1 MEAVARTVMDEVGVA
16 ASLDNAA
23 TSARRVNAAGTE
35 EAVNS
40 SLDCVG
46 KTNRGESVID
56 EDVCGGRGLRKC
68 PHPVNVTVSGCMD
81 DMSDDFDSADAVS
94 AEDSAD
100 LTDCRSMEINHLVD
114 GMEQSIKNSSDGSES
129 DGDST
134 NEGTCLEAMT
144 PDGQRHYLR
153 LGDTPRRRSALRLS
167 RIIARQ
173 QLLRRLAQEIEA
185 KEACDWLRAAGFP
198 QYAQLYEDSQFPIDI
213 PSVKRD
219 HDFLDR
225 DLVEPLCRRLNT
237 LNKCASLK
245 LDVSHPKKKG
255 EDSDE
260 DDPLAISKRWTFE
273 WSSRRWSRLQ
283 DFLLDSTNE
292 SSPTGPGEGLHSTV
306 SSESVLTDLSEQEI
320 TEISSLHSEDSTS
333 AMPDSIS
340 MASLSASYQP
350 PRELPHYNS
359 LPIKSSRHG
368 QGGRSKAK
376 EFLRRMEIMR
386 TWGPSTRRKSSN
398 RRPPLVISG
407 PVLQGEEPQA
417 LQMLHC
423 TPISQLELSPKHDHQ
438 TDGDASPASLSNGC
452 QDQPEVRVSPSSEKM
467 AEVVK
472 EPVCAKPRT
481 ASKRSSIYLED
492 MELPSQ
498 GKRTE
503 GQSQFGRNQFR
514 SYENLLVHIPKD
526 HKPGTFPKALSI
538 ESLVPSPDDRNN
550 TSQTKNTPN
559 NNGLREPWSSRPLSK
574 PCPGAPRGSR
584 VSVYDNVPGSHL
596 YASTGDLLDLEKED
610 NLFPHLDDIIQ
621 HVSGLQQI
629 VDHWSRSVLPEGE
642 TGEGEEDG
650 ECRTT
655 PSEGERDGVSLND
668 TDSTGTSRERRD
680 SGVGASLTRPRLR
693 WPSFRTSDHLNQP
706 ASSLHISSQ
715 SAGQLSLLQKF
726 SLLRLTAI
734 MEKYSMSNKHGWTW
748 SVPKFMKR
756 MKVPD
761 YKEKSVFGVPLIIH
775 VQRCGFPLPL
785 CLQQALSH
793 LRTHCLDQVGLF
805 RKSGVKSRI
814 QALRQQCEQSPD
826 SVSYEDQSA
835 YDVADMVKQFF
846 RDLPEPLLTSKL
858 GETFLH
864 IYQYVPKEQRLQAVR
879 AAILLMP
886 DENREVLQTL
896 LYFLRDVTSLVEENQ
911 MTPMNLAV
919 CLGPSLFHL
928 SILKNETLSPRS
940 IQRKYTTGRP
950 DQKDLNENLA
960 ATQGLAHMI
969 SECQRL
975 FQIPEEMVTQSRN
988 SYMEAE
994 LMVPPLDELCKSHEE
1009 EVDEGEDDEDEEG
1022 SYHAHVE
1029 RLIQNLQEEAKDK
1042 SKGWVSRSTADHTEL
1057 AFKKVGDGNPLRRWR
1072 VCVEVLATPSEVL
1085 QWLLRE
1091 RPVWQTELQ
1100 QEKVLETLDKQTD
1113 VYQYSC
1119 RNMAPQPICDYVVLR
1134 SWRTD
1139 LCKGSCALVCASVEH
1154 DDSPRMGAVRGVVLE
1169 SQYLLEPCG
1178 TGRTRLTHISR
1189 VDLRGR
1195 SPEWY
1200 NKAFGHLC
1208 VNEVQMICAS
1218 FHPLDQT
1225 NTEAKI

>member
-1 MEAVARTVMDEVGVA
+1 MSSQRKPAK
-16 ASLDNAA
+16 LQL
-23 TSARRVNAAGTE
+23 RRSISE
-35 EAVNS
+35 Q
-40 SLDCVG
+40 
-46 KTNRGESVID
+46 
-56 EDVCGGRGLRKC
+56 LR
-68 PHPVNVTVSGCMD
+68 
-81 DMSDDFDSADAVS
+81 
-94 AEDSAD
+94 
-100 LTDCRSMEINHLVD
+100 
-114 GMEQSIKNSSDGSES
+114 
-129 DGDST
+129 DST
-134 NEGTCLEAMT
+134 SKAW
-144 PDGQRHYLR
+144 D
-153 LGDTPRRRSALRLS
+153 
-167 RIIARQ
+167 
-173 QLLRRLAQEIEA
+173 LLWRNVRERRLAEIEA

-237 LNKCASLK
+237 LNKCASMK

-255 EDSDE
+255 DDSDE

-292 SSPTGPGEGLHSTV
+292 SSPTGQGEGLRSTV

-320 TEISSLHSEDSTS
+320 TEISSLHSEDSAS

-350 PRELPHYNS
+350 PRDLQHYNS

-376 EFLRRMEIMR
+376 EFLRRMEMMR

-417 LQMLHC
+417 LQMLQC
-423 TPISQLELSPKHDHQ
+423 TPICQLENSPKHNHQ
-438 TDGDASPASLSNGC
+438 TDGDTSAATLTDNC
-452 QDQPEVRVSPSSEKM
+452 KDQSSVSVSPSTETV
-467 AEVVK
+467 APNVK
-472 EPVCAKPRT
+472 EPVCTKPRT
-481 ASKRSSIYLED
+481 ANKRSSMYLED

-503 GQSQFGRNQFR
+503 GQGQFGRNQFH
-514 SYENLLVHIPKD
+514 SYENLLIHIPKD

-538 ESLVPSPDDRNN
+538 ESLAPSPGDKNN
-550 TSQTKNTPN
+550 NPQTKDPTSPPNTN
-559 NNGLREPWSSRPLSK
+559 RGELWCAKPLSK
-574 PCPGAPRGSR
+574 PPCPRAPRGSR

-642 TGEGEEDG
+642 TGEGEEEG
-650 ECRTT
+650 EGRTT

-668 TDSTGTSRERRD
+668 TDSTGTNRERRD

-706 ASSLHISSQ
+706 VSSLQISSQ

-756 MKVPD
+756 IKVPD
-761 YKEKSVFGVPLIIH
+761 YKEKSVFGVPLIVH

-814 QALRQQCEQSPD
+814 QALRQQCELSPD

-896 LYFLRDVTSLVEENQ
+896 LCFLRDVTSLVEENQ

-969 SECQRL
+969 TECQRL

-994 LMVPPLDELCKSHEE
+994 LMVPPLDELCK
-1009 EVDEGEDDEDEEG
+1009 DEEG
-1022 SYHAHVE
+1022 SYHAHLDSLV
-1029 RLIQNLQEEAKDK
+1029 QNLLKEARDK
-1042 SKGWVSRSTADHTEL
+1042 SKGWVSRSTTDHTEL

-1072 VCVEVLATPSEVL
+1072 VSVEVSAAPPEVL
-1085 QWLLRE
+1085 QRLLKE
-1091 RPVWQTELQ
+1091 RPLWQTELQ
-1100 QEKVLETLDKQTD
+1100 HEKVLETLDKQTD

-1119 RNMAPQPICDYVVLR
+1119 CNMAPQPSCDYVVLR

-1139 LCKGSCALVCASVEH
+1139 LCKGSSALVCVSVEH

-1178 TGRTRLTHISR
+1178 TARTRLTHISR

-1208 VNEVQMICAS
+1208 VNEAQRIRSS
-1218 FHPLDQT
+1218 FHHLDQMS
-1225 NTEAKI
+1225 TEAKS

>member
-1 MEAVARTVMDEVGVA
+1 MLRMLQEGCNCWIVVKGSFPLTVLISDGEDRLFIALLNSVPCVSAVPLPFTTNQKAYESGRAVAVGAIVINYIKVIYLITLLHF
-16 ASLDNAA
+16 S
-23 TSARRVNAAGTE
+23 VK
-35 EAVNS
+35 
-40 SLDCVG
+40 G
-46 KTNRGESVID
+46 KKYIFIFN
-56 EDVCGGRGLRKC
+56 
-68 PHPVNVTVSGCMD
+68 
-81 DMSDDFDSADAVS
+81 
-94 AEDSAD
+94 
-100 LTDCRSMEINHLVD
+100 
-114 GMEQSIKNSSDGSES
+114 
-129 DGDST
+129 
-134 NEGTCLEAMT
+134 
-144 PDGQRHYLR
+144 YL
-153 LGDTPRRRSALRLS
+153 PYFCFP
-167 RIIARQ
+167 
-173 QLLRRLAQEIEA
+173 EIEA

-213 PSVKRD
+213 SSVKRD

-237 LNKCASLK
+237 LNKCASMK

-292 SSPTGPGEGLHSTV
+292 SSPTGQGEGLHSTV

-320 TEISSLHSEDSTS
+320 TEISSLHSEDSAS

-368 QGGRSKAK
+368 HGGRSKAK

-386 TWGPSTRRKSSN
+386 SWGPSTKRKSSN

-417 LQMLHC
+417 LQILQC
-423 TPISQLELSPKHDHQ
+423 TPISQLENSPKHNYQ
-438 TDGDASPASLSNGC
+438 IDGDTSSASPGNNFK
-452 QDQPEVRVSPSSEKM
+452 DQSMVNVSPSSET
-467 AEVVK
+467 VVPNVN
-472 EPVCAKPRT
+472 EPVCTKSRT
-481 ASKRSSIYLED
+481 ANKRSSMYLED

-503 GQSQFGRNQFR
+503 GQSQFGRSQFH
-514 SYENLLVHIPKD
+514 SYENLLIHIPKD

-538 ESLVPSPDDRNN
+538 ESLAPSPSDGNN
-550 TSQTKNTPN
+550 DSQQTQAQTSPP
-559 NNGLREPWSSRPLSK
+559 NNGLGEPWSGKPLSK
-574 PCPGAPRGSR
+574 PPCPGAPRGSR

-596 YASTGDLLDLEKED
+596 YASTGDLLELEKGD

-642 TGEGEEDG
+642 TGEGEEEAEG
-650 ECRTT
+650 RTT

-706 ASSLHISSQ
+706 VSSLQISSQ

-726 SLLRLTAI
+726 SLLLHDATHPHSI
-734 MEKYSMSNKHGWTW
+734 SLLDY
-748 SVPKFMKR
+748 
-756 MKVPD
+756 
-761 YKEKSVFGVPLIIH
+761 YKEKSVFGVPLIVH

-814 QALRQQCEQSPD
+814 QALRQQCELSPD
-826 SVSYEDQSA
+826 AVNYEDQSA

-969 SECQRL
+969 TECQRL

-994 LMVPPLDELCKSHEE
+994 LMVPPLDELCKAHEE
-1009 EVDEGEDDEDEEG
+1009 EVDEDEEEEDEEG
-1022 SYHAHVE
+1022 SYHAHLESLV
-1029 RLIQNLQEEAKDK
+1029 QNLLKEAKDK
-1042 SKGWVSRSTADHTEL
+1042 SKVWVSRSTTDHTEL
-1057 AFKKVGDGNPLRRWR
+1057 AFKKVEDSNPLRRWR
-1072 VCVEVLATPSEVL
+1072 VCLEVSANPSEVL
-1085 QWLLRE
+1085 QRLLKE
-1091 RPVWQTELQ
+1091 RPLWQTELQ

-1119 RNMAPQPICDYVVLR
+1119 RNMAPQPNCDYVVLR

-1139 LCKGSCALVCASVEH
+1139 LYKGSCALVCVSIEH
-1154 DDSPRMGAVRGVVLE
+1154 DDSPCIGAVRGVVLE

-1178 TGRTRLTHISR
+1178 VGRTRITHISR
-1189 VDLRGR
+1189 VDLRGK

-1208 VNEVQMICAS
+1208 FNEAQRIRSS
-1218 FHPLDQT
+1218 FHPLEQT
-1225 NTEAKI
+1225 STEAKV

>member
-1 MEAVARTVMDEVGVA
+1 MTTERK
-16 ASLDNAA
+16 
-23 TSARRVNAAGTE
+23 SAKLQLRRSISE
-35 EAVNS
+35 Q
-40 SLDCVG
+40 
-46 KTNRGESVID
+46 
-56 EDVCGGRGLRKC
+56 LR
-68 PHPVNVTVSGCMD
+68 
-81 DMSDDFDSADAVS
+81 
-94 AEDSAD
+94 
-100 LTDCRSMEINHLVD
+100 
-114 GMEQSIKNSSDGSES
+114 
-129 DGDST
+129 DST
-134 NEGTCLEAMT
+134 SKAW
-144 PDGQRHYLR
+144 D
-153 LGDTPRRRSALRLS
+153 
-167 RIIARQ
+167 
-173 QLLRRLAQEIEA
+173 LLWRNVRERRLAEIEA

-213 PSVKRD
+213 SSVKRD

-237 LNKCASLK
+237 LNKCASMK

-292 SSPTGPGEGLHSTV
+292 SSPTGQGEGLHSTV

-320 TEISSLHSEDSTS
+320 TEISSLHSEDSAS

-368 QGGRSKAK
+368 HGGRSKAK

-386 TWGPSTRRKSSN
+386 SWGPSTKRKSSN

-417 LQMLHC
+417 LQILQC
-423 TPISQLELSPKHDHQ
+423 TPISQLENSPKHNYQ
-438 TDGDASPASLSNGC
+438 IDGDTSSASPGNNFK
-452 QDQPEVRVSPSSEKM
+452 DQSMVNVSPSSET
-467 AEVVK
+467 VVPNVN
-472 EPVCAKPRT
+472 EPVCTKSRT
-481 ASKRSSIYLED
+481 ANKRSSMYLED

-503 GQSQFGRNQFR
+503 GQSQFGRSQFH
-514 SYENLLVHIPKD
+514 SYENLLIHIPKD

-538 ESLVPSPDDRNN
+538 ESLAPSPSDGNN
-550 TSQTKNTPN
+550 DSQQTQAQTSPP
-559 NNGLREPWSSRPLSK
+559 NNGLGEPWSGKPLSK
-574 PCPGAPRGSR
+574 PPCPGAPRGSR

-596 YASTGDLLDLEKED
+596 YASTGDLLELEKGD

-642 TGEGEEDG
+642 TGEGEEEAEG
-650 ECRTT
+650 RTT

-706 ASSLHISSQ
+706 VSSLQISSQ

-726 SLLRLTAI
+726 SLLLHDATHPHSI
-734 MEKYSMSNKHGWTW
+734 SLLDY
-748 SVPKFMKR
+748 
-756 MKVPD
+756 
-761 YKEKSVFGVPLIIH
+761 YKEKSVFGVPLIVH

-814 QALRQQCEQSPD
+814 QALRQQCELSPD
-826 SVSYEDQSA
+826 AVNYEDQSA

-969 SECQRL
+969 TECQRL

-994 LMVPPLDELCKSHEE
+994 LMVPPLDELCK
-1009 EVDEGEDDEDEEG
+1009 DEEG
-1022 SYHAHVE
+1022 SYHAHLESLV
-1029 RLIQNLQEEAKDK
+1029 QNLLKEAKDK
-1042 SKGWVSRSTADHTEL
+1042 SKVWVSRSTTDHTEL
-1057 AFKKVGDGNPLRRWR
+1057 AFKKVEDSNPLRRWR
-1072 VCVEVLATPSEVL
+1072 VCLEVSANPSEVL
-1085 QWLLRE
+1085 QRLLKE
-1091 RPVWQTELQ
+1091 RPLWQTELQ

-1119 RNMAPQPICDYVVLR
+1119 RNMAPQPNCDYVVLR

-1139 LCKGSCALVCASVEH
+1139 LYKGSCALVCVSIEH
-1154 DDSPRMGAVRGVVLE
+1154 DDSPCIGAVRGVVLE

-1178 TGRTRLTHISR
+1178 VGRTRITHISR
-1189 VDLRGR
+1189 VDLRGK

-1208 VNEVQMICAS
+1208 FNEAQRIRSS
-1218 FHPLDQT
+1218 FHPLEQT
-1225 NTEAKI
+1225 STEAKV

>member
-1 MEAVARTVMDEVGVA
+1 ESSSHL
-16 ASLDNAA
+16 SL
-23 TSARRVNAAGTE
+23 
-35 EAVNS
+35 
-40 SLDCVG
+40 
-46 KTNRGESVID
+46 
-56 EDVCGGRGLRKC
+56 
-68 PHPVNVTVSGCMD
+68 
-81 DMSDDFDSADAVS
+81 
-94 AEDSAD
+94 
-100 LTDCRSMEINHLVD
+100 
-114 GMEQSIKNSSDGSES
+114 
-129 DGDST
+129 GDS
-134 NEGTCLEAMT
+134 ECVFVCAMT
-144 PDGQRHYLR
+144 PDGHDYYLR
-153 LGDTPRRRSALRLS
+153 LGDTPKRRSALRLS

-213 PSVKRD
+213 SSVKRD

-237 LNKCASLK
+237 LNKCASMK

-255 EDSDE
+255 DDSDE

-292 SSPTGPGEGLHSTV
+292 SSPTGQGEGLRSTV

-320 TEISSLHSEDSTS
+320 TEISSLHSEDSAS

-417 LQMLHC
+417 LQMLQC
-423 TPISQLELSPKHDHQ
+423 TPISQLGHSPKHNHE
-438 TDGDASPASLSNGC
+438 TDGDTPAVTHTNDC
-452 QDQPEVRVSPSSEKM
+452 EDQSMVSVSPSSETV
-467 AEVVK
+467 APNVK
-472 EPVCAKPRT
+472 EPVCPKPRT
-481 ASKRSSIYLED
+481 ASKRSSMYLED

-503 GQSQFGRNQFR
+503 GQSQFGRNQFH
-514 SYENLLVHIPKD
+514 SYENLLIHIPKD
-526 HKPGTFPKALSI
+526 HKPGTFPKALS
-538 ESLVPSPDDRNN
+538 
-550 TSQTKNTPN
+550 
-559 NNGLREPWSSRPLSK
+559 
-574 PCPGAPRGSR
+574 APRGSR

-596 YASTGDLLDLEKED
+596 YASTGDLLDIEKED

-642 TGEGEEDG
+642 GEEEGEG
-650 ECRTT
+650 RTT

-706 ASSLHISSQ
+706 ACSMHISSQ

-761 YKEKSVFGVPLIIH
+761 YKEKSVFGVPLIVH

-814 QALRQQCEQSPD
+814 QALRQQCELSPD

-886 DENREVLQTL
+886 DESREVLQTL

-969 SECQRL
+969 TECQHL

-994 LMVPPLDELCKSHEE
+994 LMVPPLDELCKAHEE
-1009 EVDEGEDDEDEEG
+1009 EVDEEEEEEDEDG
-1022 SYHAHVE
+1022 SYHVHLESLV
-1029 RLIQNLQEEAKDK
+1029 QNLLKEAKDK
-1042 SKGWVSRSTADHTEL
+1042 SKGWVSRSTTDHTEL

-1072 VCVEVLATPSEVL
+1072 VCVEVSASPDEVL
-1085 QWLLRE
+1085 QRLLKE
-1091 RPVWQTELQ
+1091 RPLWQTELQ

-1119 RNMAPQPICDYVVLR
+1119 RSMAPQPSCDYVVLR

-1139 LCKGSCALVCASVEH
+1139 LCKGSCALVCVSVEH

-1178 TGRTRLTHISR
+1178 MGRTRLTHISR

-1200 NKAFGHLC
+1200 NKAFGYLC
-1208 VNEVQMICAS
+1208 ANEAQRIRSS

-1225 NTEAKI
+1225 NSEAKI

>member
-1 MEAVARTVMDEVGVA
+1 MTTRRK
-16 ASLDNAA
+16 
-23 TSARRVNAAGTE
+23 SAKLQLRRSISE
-35 EAVNS
+35 Q
-40 SLDCVG
+40 
-46 KTNRGESVID
+46 
-56 EDVCGGRGLRKC
+56 LR
-68 PHPVNVTVSGCMD
+68 
-81 DMSDDFDSADAVS
+81 
-94 AEDSAD
+94 
-100 LTDCRSMEINHLVD
+100 
-114 GMEQSIKNSSDGSES
+114 
-129 DGDST
+129 DST
-134 NEGTCLEAMT
+134 SKAW
-144 PDGQRHYLR
+144 D
-153 LGDTPRRRSALRLS
+153 
-167 RIIARQ
+167 
-173 QLLRRLAQEIEA
+173 LLWRNVRERRLAEIEA

-213 PSVKRD
+213 PSVKKD

-237 LNKCASLK
+237 LNKCASMK
-245 LDVSHPKKKG
+245 LDVCHPKKKG
-255 EDSDE
+255 DDSDE

-283 DFLLDSTNE
+283 DFLLDGTND
-292 SSPTGPGEGLHSTV
+292 SSPTGQGGGLHSTV
-306 SSESVLTDLSEQEI
+306 SSESVLTELSEQEI
-320 TEISSLHSEDSTS
+320 AEISSLHSEDSAS

-350 PRELPHYNS
+350 PRDLPHYNS

-386 TWGPSTRRKSSN
+386 TWGPSTRRKSSS

-407 PVLQGEEPQA
+407 PVLQGEEPHA
-417 LQMLHC
+417 LQMLQC
-423 TPISQLELSPKHDHQ
+423 TPISQLEHNKHNHQ
-438 TDGDASPASLSNGC
+438 PDGDVSPPPLSKDC
-452 QDQPEVRVSPSSEKM
+452 EDPFMVSVSPSEETAVACEKE
-467 AEVVK
+467 AE
-472 EPVCAKPRT
+472 CSKPRT
-481 ASKRSSIYLED
+481 ASKRSSKYLED
-492 MELPSQ
+492 MELPSL

-503 GQSQFGRNQFR
+503 GQSQFGRNQFH
-514 SYENLLVHIPKD
+514 SYENLLIHIPKD

-538 ESLVPSPDDRNN
+538 ESLAPSPSDRN
-550 TSQTKNTPN
+550 SSSHKRGQIPSL
-559 NNGLREPWSSRPLSK
+559 NNGLGEPWSGKPLSK
-574 PCPGAPRGSR
+574 PTCPSAPRGSR

-629 VDHWSRSVLPEGE
+629 VDRWSRSVLPEGE
-642 TGEGEEDG
+642 TGEGEEEG
-650 ECRTT
+650 EGRTT

-680 SGVGASLTRPRLR
+680 SGVGASLTRPRVR
-693 WPSFRTSDHLNQP
+693 WPSFRTSDHLSQP
-706 ASSLHISSQ
+706 ASSLQTSSQ

-761 YKEKSVFGVPLIIH
+761 YKEKSVFGVPLIVH

-814 QALRQQCEQSPD
+814 QALRQQCEMSPD

-928 SILKNETLSPRS
+928 SILKNDTLSPRS

-969 SECQRL
+969 IECQRL

-988 SYMEAE
+988 SYMEAD
-994 LMVPPLDELCKSHEE
+994 LMVLPLEELYKAHEE
-1009 EVDEGEDDEDEEG
+1009 EVDVEVEEDDEEG
-1022 SYHAHVE
+1022 SYHAHSE
-1029 RLIQNLQEEAKDK
+1029 RLIQSLLKEAKDK
-1042 SKGWVSRSTADHTEL
+1042 SKGWVSRSTSDNTEL
-1057 AFKKVGDGNPLRRWR
+1057 SFKKVGDGNPLRRWR
-1072 VCVEVLATPSEVL
+1072 VSLEVSASPSEVL
-1085 QWLLRE
+1085 QRLLRE
-1091 RPVWQTELQ
+1091 RALWQAELQ

-1119 RNMAPQPICDYVVLR
+1119 CSMAPQPSCDYVVLR
-1134 SWRTD
+1134 SWRTE
-1139 LCKGSCALVCASVEH
+1139 LCKGSSALVCVSVEH
-1154 DDSPRMGAVRGVVLE
+1154 EDSSRLGGVRGVVLE

-1178 TGRTRLTHISR
+1178 SGRTRLTHISR

-1208 VNEVQMICAS
+1208 VNEAQRIRAS
-1218 FHPLDQT
+1218 FLPSDQT
-1225 NTEAKI
+1225 SPEAKN

>member
-1 MEAVARTVMDEVGVA
+1 MEAVDSSMDV
-16 ASLDNAA
+16 L
-23 TSARRVNAAGTE
+23 
-35 EAVNS
+35 AVNS
-40 SLDCVG
+40 VVDATGNEETANDTLDCADIENG
-46 KTNRGESVID
+46 IETAKD
-56 EDVCGGRGLRKC
+56 EDVRRNAESADSAE
-68 PHPVNVTVSGCMD
+68 H
-81 DMSDDFDSADAVS
+81 SADATDGINDII
-94 AEDSAD
+94 DSMD
-100 LTDCRSMEINHLVD
+100 QSVKGESTDC
-114 GMEQSIKNSSDGSES
+114 ES
-129 DGDST
+129 DADSS
-134 NEGTCLEAMT
+134 NEETYLEAMT
-144 PDGQRHYLR
+144 PDGHDYYLR
-153 LGDTPRRRSALRLS
+153 LGKTPRRRSALRLS
-167 RIIARQ
+167 RILARQ

-213 PSVKRD
+213 SSVKRD

-237 LNKCASLK
+237 LNKCASMK

-255 EDSDE
+255 DDSDE

-273 WSSRRWSRLQ
+273 WSSRRWSRLH
-283 DFLLDSTNE
+283 DFLLDSTDE
-292 SSPTGPGEGLHSTV
+292 SSPTGQGEGLLHSTV
-306 SSESVLTDLSEQEI
+306 SSESLLTDLSEQEI
-320 TEISSLHSEDSTS
+320 TEISSLHSEDSAS
-333 AMPDSIS
+333 ALPDSLS

-350 PRELPHYNS
+350 PRDLSHYNS
-359 LPIKSSRHG
+359 LPLKSSRHG

-376 EFLRRMEIMR
+376 EFLRRMELMR
-386 TWGPSTRRKSSN
+386 TWGPSTKRKSSH

-407 PVLQGEEPQA
+407 PVLHGEEPHA
-417 LQMLHC
+417 LHMLQC
-423 TPISQLELSPKHDHQ
+423 TPISQLEHSLQQ
-438 TDGDASPASLSNGC
+438 TDGETSPVSPTSDC
-452 QDQPEVRVSPSSEKM
+452 KDQSTVSVSPSTEAM
-467 AEVVK
+467 APVGK
-472 EPVCAKPRT
+472 ECRKHLT
-481 ASKRSSIYLED
+481 GSKRSSMYLED

-538 ESLVPSPDDRNN
+538 ESLVPSPDDG
-550 TSQTKNTPN
+550 K
-559 NNGLREPWSSRPLSK
+559 NGLQTHAQTSPSSNGLGGPWSGKPLSK
-574 PCPGAPRGSR
+574 PPCPGAPRGSR

-596 YASTGDLLDLEKED
+596 YASTGDLLDFEKED

-629 VDHWSRSVLPEGE
+629 VDHWSRSVLPEDE
-642 TGEGEEDG
+642 PGEGEEEG
-650 ECRTT
+650 EGRTT

-706 ASSLHISSQ
+706 ASSLQISSQ

-785 CLQQALSH
+785 CLQQALCH

-814 QALRQQCEQSPD
+814 QALRQQCELSPD

-886 DENREVLQTL
+886 DESREVLQTL
-896 LYFLRDVTSLVEENQ
+896 LYFLRDVISLVEENQ

-928 SILKNETLSPRS
+928 SILKNEMLSPRS

-960 ATQGLAHMI
+960 ATQGLSHMI
-969 SECQRL
+969 NECHRL

-994 LMVPPLDELCKSHEE
+994 LMVPPLEELCKAHME
-1009 EVDEGEDDEDEEG
+1009 EVDEDEEEEEEEG
-1022 SYHAHVE
+1022 SYHAHIEKLV
-1029 RLIQNLQEEAKDK
+1029 QNLLEEAKDK
-1042 SKGWVSRSTADHTEL
+1042 SKGWVSRSTSDNTEL
-1057 AFKKVGDGNPLRRWR
+1057 AVKKVGDGNPLRRWR
-1072 VCVEVLATPSEVL
+1072 VCVEVSAAPTEVL
-1085 QWLLRE
+1085 QRLLRE
-1091 RPVWQTELQ
+1091 RPLWQAELQ

-1119 RNMAPQPICDYVVLR
+1119 HNMAPVPSCDYVVLR

-1139 LCKGSCALVCASVEH
+1139 LCKGSCALVCVSVEH

-1200 NKAFGHLC
+1200 NKAFGDMC
-1208 VNEVQMICAS
+1208 VNEAQRIRSS
-1218 FHPLDQT
+1218 FHPPDPMSPELKT
-1225 NTEAKI
+1225 

>member
-1 MEAVARTVMDEVGVA
+1 MEAVDSSLAGMDDVA
-16 ASLDNAA
+16 ATTDGVVHRA
-23 TSARRVNAAGTE
+23 NAAGKGKT
-35 EAVNS
+35 ANN
-40 SLDCVG
+40 SLDPVDNG
-46 KTNRGESVID
+46 NSMKAAKD
-56 EDVCGGRGLRKC
+56 EDVRG
-68 PHPVNVTVSGCMD
+68 D
-81 DMSDDFDSADAVS
+81 AESADTVC

-100 LTDCRSMEINHLVD
+100 VTDSRGMEIDDMTDSMDQSAKDDSND
-114 GMEQSIKNSSDGSES
+114 GES
-129 DGDST
+129 DGDSS
-134 NEGTCLEAMT
+134 NEGQSCLGAMT
-144 PDGQRHYLR
+144 SDGQDYYLR

-198 QYAQLYEDSQFPIDI
+198 QYAQLYEDSQFPVDI
-213 PSVKRD
+213 SSVKRD
-219 HDFLDR
+219 HDFLER

-237 LNKCASLK
+237 LNKCASMK

-255 EDSDE
+255 DDSDE

-283 DFLLDSTNE
+283 DFLLDSTAE
-292 SSPTGPGEGLHSTV
+292 SPLDGLLRSTL
-306 SSESVLTDLSEQEI
+306 SIESVLTDLSEQEMA
-320 TEISSLHSEDSTS
+320 EISSLHSEDSAS

-340 MASLSASYQP
+340 MASLSASYHAS
-350 PRELPHYNS
+350 RDLPHYNS

-376 EFLRRMEIMR
+376 EFLRRMELMR
-386 TWGPSTRRKSSN
+386 TWGPSTKRKSSN
-398 RRPPLVISG
+398 RRAPMVISG
-407 PVLQGEEPQA
+407 PVLQGEEPHA
-417 LQMLHC
+417 LQMLQC
-423 TPISQLELSPKHDHQ
+423 TPISQLEHNDQ
-438 TDGDASPASLSNGC
+438 TDGDTASLTNDC
-452 QDQPEVRVSPSSEKM
+452 KDQSTVSVSPSGETAASN
-467 AEVVK
+467 VK
-472 EPVCAKPRT
+472 EPVCAKHRT
-481 ASKRSSIYLED
+481 ASKRSSMYLED
-492 MELPSQ
+492 IELLSQ
-498 GKRTE
+498 SKRTE
-503 GQSQFGRNQFR
+503 GQSQFGRNQFH

-538 ESLVPSPDDRNN
+538 ESLAPSPGDG
-550 TSQTKNTPN
+550 
-559 NNGLREPWSSRPLSK
+559 NNGPQTRAQIYLLNNDPGEPWSGKPLSK
-574 PCPGAPRGSR
+574 PPCPGAPRGSR

-596 YASTGDLLDLEKED
+596 YASTGDLLDFEKED

-629 VDHWSRSVLPEGE
+629 VDHWSRGVLPEDE
-642 TGEGEEDG
+642 TGEGEEEG
-650 ECRTT
+650 EGRTT
-655 PSEGERDGVSLND
+655 PSEGERDGVSLID
-668 TDSTGTSRERRD
+668 TDSTGTSHERRD

-693 WPSFRTSDHLNQP
+693 WPSFRTSDHLKQP
-706 ASSLHISSQ
+706 ASSLQITSQ

-814 QALRQQCEQSPD
+814 LALRQQCELSPD

-886 DENREVLQTL
+886 DENREVLQAL

-950 DQKDLNENLA
+950 DQKDLSENLA
-960 ATQGLAHMI
+960 ATQGLCHMI
-969 SECQRL
+969 TECQCL

-994 LMVPPLDELCKSHEE
+994 LIVLPLDELCKAHEE
-1009 EVDEGEDDEDEEG
+1009 EVDEDEDEEDEEG
-1022 SYHAHVE
+1022 SYHAYLEGLV
-1029 RLIQNLQEEAKDK
+1029 QNLLEEAKDK
-1042 SKGWVSRSTADHTEL
+1042 SKGWVSRSTTDHTEL

-1072 VCVEVLATPSEVL
+1072 VCVEVSAAPDEVL
-1085 QWLLRE
+1085 QRLLRE
-1091 RPVWQTELQ
+1091 RPLWQSDLQ

-1113 VYQYSC
+1113 VYQYAHHS
-1119 RNMAPQPICDYVVLR
+1119 MAPQPSCDYVVLR

-1139 LCKGSCALVCASVEH
+1139 LCKGSCALVCVSVEH

-1178 TGRTRLTHISR
+1178 TGRTRLIHISR

-1200 NKAFGHLC
+1200 NKVFGHLC
-1208 VNEVQMICAS
+1208 VNEAQRIRSS
-1218 FHPLDQT
+1218 FHPPEQT
-1225 NTEAKI
+1225 STEAKI

>member
-1 MEAVARTVMDEVGVA
+1 MPSVGIY
-16 ASLDNAA
+16 N
-23 TSARRVNAAGTE
+23 
-35 EAVNS
+35 VNS
-40 SLDCVG
+40 FEIKE
-46 KTNRGESVID
+46 KTSISKLLTGTVLKNK
-56 EDVCGGRGLRKC
+56 RKK
-68 PHPVNVTVSGCMD
+68 T
-81 DMSDDFDSADAVS
+81 F
-94 AEDSAD
+94 
-100 LTDCRSMEINHLVD
+100 T
-114 GMEQSIKNSSDGSES
+114 
-129 DGDST
+129 
-134 NEGTCLEAMT
+134 
-144 PDGQRHYLR
+144 
-153 LGDTPRRRSALRLS
+153 
-167 RIIARQ
+167 
-173 QLLRRLAQEIEA
+173 IEA

-198 QYAQLYEDSQFPIDI
+198 QYAQLYEDAQFPIDI
-213 PSVKRD
+213 SSVKKD

-225 DLVEPLCRRLNT
+225 DLVEPLCRAPSGCHSSSFLTFIN
-237 LNKCASLK
+237 LYLQ
-245 LDVSHPKKKG
+245 G
-255 EDSDE
+255 EDSDD

-283 DFLLDSTNE
+283 DFLLDSANE
-292 SSPTGPGEGLHSTV
+292 GSPTGQGAGLHSTV

-320 TEISSLHSEDSTS
+320 AEISSIHSEDSTL

-350 PRELPHYNS
+350 PRELHHYNS
-359 LPIKSSRHG
+359 LPIKRHG

-376 EFLRRMEIMR
+376 EFLRKMEVVR
-386 TWGPSTRRKSSN
+386 TWGPSTRRKSAN
-398 RRPPLVISG
+398 RRPPLVISE
-407 PVLQGEEPQA
+407 PVLHGEEPRA
-417 LQMLHC
+417 LQVLQC
-423 TPISQLELSPKHDHQ
+423 TPISQLENGSKLSHQ
-438 TDGDASPASLSNGC
+438 NIDNSGS
-452 QDQPEVRVSPSSEKM
+452 VSPDSNHEDMTTVDSPNVET
-467 AEVVK
+467 VT
-472 EPVCAKPRT
+472 PVLKGTACSKPRT
-481 ASKRSSIYLED
+481 ANKRSSKYLED
-492 MELPSQ
+492 MEMPSQ

-503 GQSQFGRNQFR
+503 GQAHFGKNQFH
-514 SYENLLVHIPKD
+514 SYENLLIHIPKD

-538 ESLVPSPDDRNN
+538 ESLAPASGDNSP
-550 TSQTKNTPN
+550 QTESPK
-559 NNGLREPWSSRPLSK
+559 NGLTQHWLGKPLSK

-629 VDHWSRSVLPEGE
+629 VDHWSRSVLPEGDMGE
-642 TGEGEEDG
+642 EEGED
-650 ECRTT
+650 RTT
-655 PSEGERDGVSLND
+655 PSEGDRDGVSLND

-693 WPSFRTSDHLNQP
+693 WPSFRTSDDLNQP
-706 ASSLHISSQ
+706 SSSLHISSQ

-761 YKEKSVFGVPLIIH
+761 YKEKCVFGVPLIVH

-785 CLQQALSH
+785 CLQQALCH
-793 LRTHCLDQVGLF
+793 LKSYCLDQVGLF

-814 QALRQQCEQSPD
+814 HALRQQCEVSPD

-835 YDVADMVKQFF
+835 YDVADMIKQFF

-896 LYFLRDVTSLVEENQ
+896 LYFLRDVTSMVEENQ

-928 SILKNETLSPRS
+928 SLLKNDTLSPRS

-969 SECQRL
+969 AECHRL
-975 FQIPEEMVTQSRN
+975 FQVPEEMVTQSRN

-994 LMVPPLDELCKSHEE
+994 LLAPPLDELGKTHEE
-1009 EVDEGEDDEDEEG
+1009 DVDVDVEEEDEEA
-1022 SYHAHVE
+1022 SYHTHVE
-1029 RLIQNLQEEAKDK
+1029 NLIQNLLKEAKDK
-1042 SKGWVSRSTADHTEL
+1042 SKGWVSRPTTDHTEL
-1057 AFKKVGDGNPLRRWR
+1057 SFKKVGDGNPLRRWR
-1072 VCVEVLATPSEVL
+1072 ISVEVSASPGEVL
-1085 QWLLRE
+1085 DRLLKE
-1091 RPVWQTELQ
+1091 RPLWQSDLL

-1113 VYQYSC
+1113 VFQYSC
-1119 RNMAPQPICDYVVLR
+1119 RNMPPQSSSDYVVLR
-1134 SWRTD
+1134 SWRTE
-1139 LCKGSCALVCASVEH
+1139 LCRGSCALVCASVDHE
-1154 DDSPRMGAVRGVVLE
+1154 DSPRTGTVRGVVLE
-1169 SQYLLEPCG
+1169 SQYLLEPSG
-1178 TGRTRLTHISR
+1178 SGRTRLTHICR

-1200 NKAFGHLC
+1200 NKAFGHLLI
-1208 VNEVQMICAS
+1208 NEAQRVRSS
-1218 FHPLDQT
+1218 FQT
-1225 NTEAKI
+1225 NDPAQSPEAKL

>member
-1 MEAVARTVMDEVGVA
+1 MSTGSA
-16 ASLDNAA
+16 A
-23 TSARRVNAAGTE
+23 
-35 EAVNS
+35 
-40 SLDCVG
+40 
-46 KTNRGESVID
+46 
-56 EDVCGGRGLRKC
+56 
-68 PHPVNVTVSGCMD
+68 
-81 DMSDDFDSADAVS
+81 
-94 AEDSAD
+94 
-100 LTDCRSMEINHLVD
+100 
-114 GMEQSIKNSSDGSES
+114 
-129 DGDST
+129 
-134 NEGTCLEAMT
+134 
-144 PDGQRHYLR
+144 
-153 LGDTPRRRSALRLS
+153 
-167 RIIARQ
+167 
-173 QLLRRLAQEIEA
+173 EIEA

-198 QYAQLYEDSQFPIDI
+198 QYAQLYEDAQFPIDI
-213 PSVKRD
+213 SSVKKD

-237 LNKCASLK
+237 LNKCASMK
-245 LDVSHPKKKG
+245 LDVSHQRKKG
-255 EDSDE
+255 EDSDD

-283 DFLLDSTNE
+283 DFLLDSANE
-292 SSPTGPGEGLHSTV
+292 GSPTGQGAGLHSTV

-320 TEISSLHSEDSTS
+320 AEISSIHSEDSTL

-350 PRELPHYNS
+350 PRELHHYNS
-359 LPIKSSRHG
+359 LPIKRHG

-376 EFLRRMEIMR
+376 EFLRKMEVVR
-386 TWGPSTRRKSSN
+386 TWGPSTRRKSAN
-398 RRPPLVISG
+398 RRPPLVISE
-407 PVLQGEEPQA
+407 PVLHGEEPRA
-417 LQMLHC
+417 LQVLQC
-423 TPISQLELSPKHDHQ
+423 TPISHGS
-438 TDGDASPASLSNGC
+438 
-452 QDQPEVRVSPSSEKM
+452 VSPD
-467 AEVVK
+467 
-472 EPVCAKPRT
+472 T
-481 ASKRSSIYLED
+481 NKRSSKYLED
-492 MELPSQ
+492 MEMPSQ

-503 GQSQFGRNQFR
+503 GQAHFGKNQFH
-514 SYENLLVHIPKD
+514 SYENLLIHIPKD

-538 ESLVPSPDDRNN
+538 ESLAPASGDNSP
-550 TSQTKNTPN
+550 QTESPK
-559 NNGLREPWSSRPLSK
+559 NGLTQHWLGKPLSK

-629 VDHWSRSVLPEGE
+629 VDHWSRSVLPEGDMGE
-642 TGEGEEDG
+642 EEGED
-650 ECRTT
+650 RTT
-655 PSEGERDGVSLND
+655 PSEGDRDGVSLND

-693 WPSFRTSDHLNQP
+693 WPSFRTSDDLNQP
-706 ASSLHISSQ
+706 SSSLHISSQ

-734 MEKYSMSNKHGWTW
+734 MEKYSMSNKHG

-761 YKEKSVFGVPLIIH
+761 YKEKCVFGVPLIVH

-785 CLQQALSH
+785 CLQQALCH
-793 LRTHCLDQVGLF
+793 LKSYCLDQVGLF

-814 QALRQQCEQSPD
+814 HALRQQCEVSPD

-835 YDVADMVKQFF
+835 YDVADMIKQFF

-896 LYFLRDVTSLVEENQ
+896 LYFLRDVTSMVEENQ

-928 SILKNETLSPRS
+928 SLLKNDTLSPRS

-969 SECQRL
+969 AECHRL
-975 FQIPEEMVTQSRN
+975 FQVPEEMVTQSRN

-994 LMVPPLDELCKSHEE
+994 LLAPPLDELGKTHEE
-1009 EVDEGEDDEDEEG
+1009 DVDVDVEEEDEEA
-1022 SYHAHVE
+1022 SYHTHVE
-1029 RLIQNLQEEAKDK
+1029 NLIQNLLKEAKDK
-1042 SKGWVSRSTADHTEL
+1042 SKGWVSRPTTDHTEL
-1057 AFKKVGDGNPLRRWR
+1057 SFKKVGDGNPLRRWR
-1072 VCVEVLATPSEVL
+1072 ISVEVSASPGEVL
-1085 QWLLRE
+1085 DRLLKE
-1091 RPVWQTELQ
+1091 RPLWQSDLL

-1113 VYQYSC
+1113 VFQYSC
-1119 RNMAPQPICDYVVLR
+1119 RNMPPQSSSDYVVLR
-1134 SWRTD
+1134 SWRTE
-1139 LCKGSCALVCASVEH
+1139 LCRGSCALVCASVDHE
-1154 DDSPRMGAVRGVVLE
+1154 DSPRTGTVRGVVLE
-1169 SQYLLEPCG
+1169 SQYLLEPSG
-1178 TGRTRLTHISR
+1178 SGRTRLTHICR

-1200 NKAFGHLC
+1200 NKAFGHLLI
-1208 VNEVQMICAS
+1208 NEAQRVRSS
-1218 FHPLDQT
+1218 FQT
-1225 NTEAKI
+1225 NDPAQSPEAKL

>member
-1 MEAVARTVMDEVGVA
+1 M
-16 ASLDNAA
+16 
-23 TSARRVNAAGTE
+23 
-35 EAVNS
+35 
-40 SLDCVG
+40 
-46 KTNRGESVID
+46 
-56 EDVCGGRGLRKC
+56 
-68 PHPVNVTVSGCMD
+68 
-81 DMSDDFDSADAVS
+81 
-94 AEDSAD
+94 
-100 LTDCRSMEINHLVD
+100 
-114 GMEQSIKNSSDGSES
+114 
-129 DGDST
+129 
-134 NEGTCLEAMT
+134 
-144 PDGQRHYLR
+144 
-153 LGDTPRRRSALRLS
+153 
-167 RIIARQ
+167 
-173 QLLRRLAQEIEA
+173 
-185 KEACDWLRAAGFP
+185 
-198 QYAQLYEDSQFPIDI
+198 
-213 PSVKRD
+213 
-219 HDFLDR
+219 
-225 DLVEPLCRRLNT
+225 
-237 LNKCASLK
+237 K

-255 EDSDE
+255 DDSDE

-273 WSSRRWSRLQ
+273 WTSRRWSRLQ

-292 SSPTGPGEGLHSTV
+292 SSPTGQGEGLHSTV

-320 TEISSLHSEDSTS
+320 TEISSLHSEDSAST
-333 AMPDSIS
+333 MPDSIS

-359 LPIKSSRHG
+359 LPIKSGRHG

-376 EFLRRMEIMR
+376 EFLRRMENMR

-398 RRPPLVISG
+398 RRAPMVISG
-407 PVLQGEEPQA
+407 PVLQGEEPMA
-417 LQMLHC
+417 LQMLQC
-423 TPISQLELSPKHDHQ
+423 TPISQLEHISKQNHQ
-438 TDGDASPASLSNGC
+438 SDGDASSVGLNNDC
-452 QDQPEVRVSPSSEKM
+452 KDQSAMNVSPINEKV
-467 AEVVK
+467 AANVK
-472 EPVCAKPRT
+472 ERKKART
-481 ASKRSSIYLED
+481 ANKRSSMYLED

-503 GQSQFGRNQFR
+503 GQSQFGRNQFY
-514 SYENLLVHIPKD
+514 SYENLLIHIPKD

-538 ESLVPSPDDRNN
+538 ESLAPSPGDKNCVA
-550 TSQTKNTPN
+550 TMQSQTSPSN
-559 NNGLREPWSSRPLSK
+559 NHLAEHWSGKPLSK

-629 VDHWSRSVLPEGE
+629 VDHWSRSMLPEGE
-642 TGEGEEDG
+642 TGDREEEGED
-650 ECRTT
+650 RTT
-655 PSEGERDGVSLND
+655 PSEGDRDGVSLND

-706 ASSLHISSQ
+706 AASLQISSQ

-761 YKEKSVFGVPLIIH
+761 YKEKSVFGVPLIVH

-814 QALRQQCEQSPD
+814 QALRQQCEMSPD

-886 DENREVLQTL
+886 DENREVLQML

-928 SILKNETLSPRS
+928 SLLKNETLSPRS

-969 SECQRL
+969 TECQCL

-994 LMVPPLDELCKSHEE
+994 LLVPPLDELCKAHEE
-1009 EVDEGEDDEDEEG
+1009 EMDEEDEEEEDEDG
-1022 SYHAHVE
+1022 SYHAHLE
-1029 RLIQNLQEEAKDK
+1029 RLTQNLLKEAKDK
-1042 SKGWVSRSTADHTEL
+1042 SKGWVSRSSTDHTEL
-1057 AFKKVGDGNPLRRWR
+1057 ASKKVGDGNPLRQWR
-1072 VCVEVLATPSEVL
+1072 VCMEVPAAPHDVL
-1085 QWLLRE
+1085 QRLLRE
-1091 RPVWQTELQ
+1091 RPLWQIDLQ

-1113 VYQYSC
+1113 VYYYSC
-1119 RNMAPQPICDYVVLR
+1119 HNMAPLPSCDYVVLR

-1139 LCKGSCALVCASVEH
+1139 LCKGCCALVCVSVEH
-1154 DDSPRMGAVRGVVLE
+1154 DDSPRTGAVRGVVLE
-1169 SQYLLEPCG
+1169 SQYFLEPCG

-1200 NKAFGHLC
+1200 NKAFGYLC
-1208 VNEVQMICAS
+1208 VNEAQRIRS
-1218 FHPLDQT
+1218 SLLPLDQT
-1225 NTEAKI
+1225 STEAKI

>member
-1 MEAVARTVMDEVGVA
+1 MLE
-16 ASLDNAA
+16 
-23 TSARRVNAAGTE
+23 
-35 EAVNS
+35 
-40 SLDCVG
+40 
-46 KTNRGESVID
+46 I
-56 EDVCGGRGLRKC
+56 LRWGSQLLNWIN
-68 PHPVNVTVSGCMD
+68 PVV
-81 DMSDDFDSADAVS
+81 
-94 AEDSAD
+94 
-100 LTDCRSMEINHLVD
+100 
-114 GMEQSIKNSSDGSES
+114 QSIFLAL
-129 DGDST
+129 T
-134 NEGTCLEAMT
+134 L
-144 PDGQRHYLR
+144 YL
-153 LGDTPRRRSALRLS
+153 LKLTM
-167 RIIARQ
+167 
-173 QLLRRLAQEIEA
+173 LLIEA

-213 PSVKRD
+213 SAVKRD

-225 DLVEPLCRRLNT
+225 DLVEPLCRFRCLCNDTFLIENT
-237 LNKCASLK
+237 VGDILI
-245 LDVSHPKKKG
+245 VSVILSQAD
-255 EDSDE
+255 DSDE

-292 SSPTGPGEGLHSTV
+292 SSPTGQGEGLHSTV

-320 TEISSLHSEDSTS
+320 TEISSLHSEDSAS
-333 AMPDSIS
+333 AMPDSVS
-340 MASLSASYQP
+340 MASLAASYQP

-386 TWGPSTRRKSSN
+386 TWGPSTRRKSSS

-417 LQMLHC
+417 LQMLQC
-423 TPISQLELSPKHDHQ
+423 TPISQLENSPKHNHQ
-438 TDGDASPASLSNGC
+438 TDGSTSSTVA
-452 QDQPEVRVSPSSEKM
+452 PS
-467 AEVVK
+467 VK
-472 EPVCAKPRT
+472 ENTYKRPRP
-481 ASKRSSIYLED
+481 ASKRGSVYLED

-503 GQSQFGRNQFR
+503 GQSQFGRNQFH
-514 SYENLLVHIPKD
+514 SYENLLIHIPKD

-538 ESLVPSPDDRNN
+538 ESLAPSPDDRNN
-550 TSQTKNTPN
+550 ANQTQSQTSPPN
-559 NNGLREPWSSRPLSK
+559 ICLGEPWSGKPLSK

-596 YASTGDLLDLEKED
+596 YASTGDLMDFERED

-629 VDHWSRSVLPEGE
+629 VDHWTRSVLPEGE
-642 TGEGEEDG
+642 TGEGEG
-650 ECRTT
+650 EEEGEGRTT
-655 PSEGERDGVSLND
+655 PSEGDRDGVSLND

-693 WPSFRTSDHLNQP
+693 WPSFRMSDPLSQP
-706 ASSLHISSQ
+706 ASSLQISCQ

-761 YKEKSVFGVPLIIH
+761 YREKSVFGVPLIVH
-775 VQRCGFPLPL
+775 VQRCGYPLPL

-814 QALRQQCEQSPD
+814 QALRQQCELSPD

-879 AAILLMP
+879 AAILLMS

-896 LYFLRDVTSLVEENQ
+896 LYFLHDVTSLVEENQ

-928 SILKNETLSPRS
+928 NILKNEMLSPRS

-950 DQKDLNENLA
+950 DQKDLSENLA

-969 SECQRL
+969 TECQRL

-994 LMVPPLDELCKSHEE
+994 LLAPPLDELCKAHEE
-1009 EVDEGEDDEDEEG
+1009 EVEEDEEDEEEEG
-1022 SYHAHVE
+1022 SYRAHLEGLVQS
-1029 RLIQNLQEEAKDK
+1029 LLKEAKDK

-1057 AFKKVGDGNPLRRWR
+1057 ASKKVGDGNPLRRWR
-1072 VCVEVLATPSEVL
+1072 VSVEVLAPPNDVL
-1085 QWLLRE
+1085 QRLLKE
-1091 RPVWQTELQ
+1091 RPLWQADLL
-1100 QEKVLETLDKQTD
+1100 QEKVLETLDKQSD

-1119 RNMAPQPICDYVVLR
+1119 HSMAPLPSSDYVVLR

-1139 LCKGSCALVCASVEH
+1139 LCKGSCALVCVSVEH

-1178 TGRTRLTHISR
+1178 TGKTRLTHICR

-1208 VNEVQMICAS
+1208 VNEAHRIRSS
-1218 FHPLDQT
+1218 FQPLDHT
-1225 NTEAKI
+1225 STEAKI

>member
-1 MEAVARTVMDEVGVA
+1 MT
-16 ASLDNAA
+16 
-23 TSARRVNAAGTE
+23 TQRR
-35 EAVNS
+35 S
-40 SLDCVG
+40 PKLQ
-46 KTNRGESVID
+46 
-56 EDVCGGRGLRKC
+56 LR
-68 PHPVNVTVSGCMD
+68 
-81 DMSDDFDSADAVS
+81 
-94 AEDSAD
+94 
-100 LTDCRSMEINHLVD
+100 RSIS
-114 GMEQSIKNSSDGSES
+114 EQLR
-129 DGDST
+129 DST
-134 NEGTCLEAMT
+134 SKAW
-144 PDGQRHYLR
+144 D
-153 LGDTPRRRSALRLS
+153 
-167 RIIARQ
+167 
-173 QLLRRLAQEIEA
+173 LLWRNVRERRLAEIEA

-198 QYAQLYEDSQFPIDI
+198 QYAQLYEDSQFPVDI
-213 PSVKRD
+213 SSVKRD

-237 LNKCASLK
+237 LNKCASMK
-245 LDVSHPKKKG
+245 LDVSHRKKNG
-255 EDSDE
+255 DDSEE

-273 WSSRRWSRLQ
+273 RSSRRWSRLQ
-283 DFLLDSTNE
+283 DFLLDNTPE
-292 SSPTGPGEGLHSTV
+292 SSATGAGEGLMRSTV
-306 SSESVLTDLSEQEI
+306 SVESVLTDLSEGEN
-320 TEISSLHSEDSTS
+320 TDVSSLHSEDSAS

-340 MASLSASYQP
+340 MASLSASYHP
-350 PRELPHYNS
+350 PRDLSHYNS
-359 LPIKSSRHG
+359 LPTKGSRHG
-368 QGGRSKAK
+368 PGGRSKAK
-376 EFLRRMEIMR
+376 EFLRRMEMMR
-386 TWGPSTRRKSSN
+386 TWGPSPKRKSLN

-407 PVLQGEEPQA
+407 PVLQGEEPLA
-417 LQMLHC
+417 LQVLQC
-423 TPISQLELSPKHDHQ
+423 TPISRLEHNHQ
-438 TDGDASPASLSNGC
+438 TGADTSPVSK
-452 QDQPEVRVSPSSEKM
+452 DQSAQSVSPSSET
-467 AEVVK
+467 ATHNVNESVR
-472 EPVCAKPRT
+472 AKHR
-481 ASKRSSIYLED
+481 AAGKRSSMYLEDIELRSQSKRSGD
-492 MELPSQ
+492 Q
-498 GKRTE
+498 K
-503 GQSQFGRNQFR
+503 QFGRNQFH

-538 ESLVPSPDDRNN
+538 ESLAPSPGHGDKGGLTRAQ
-550 TSQTKNTPN
+550 TSPH
-559 NNGLREPWSSRPLSK
+559 NNGPGEPWSGGPLSK
-574 PCPGAPRGSR
+574 PPCPGAPRGSR
-584 VSVYDNVPGSHL
+584 ASVYDNVPGSHL

-629 VDHWSRSVLPEGE
+629 VDHWSRSVLPEDE
-642 TGEGEEDG
+642 TGDGEQEGEG
-650 ECRTT
+650 RTT
-655 PSEGERDGVSLND
+655 PSEGERDGVSLID
-668 TDSTGTSRERRD
+668 TDSMGTGRERRD

-693 WPSFRTSDHLNQP
+693 WPSFRNSDHLNQP
-706 ASSLHISSQ
+706 SSSLQIRSQ

-775 VQRCGFPLPL
+775 VQRCGCPLPL

-814 QALRQQCEQSPD
+814 QALRQQCESSPD
-826 SVSYEDQSA
+826 FVSYEDQSA

-879 AAILLMP
+879 AAVLLMP
-886 DENREVLQTL
+886 DENREVLQAL

-928 SILKNETLSPRS
+928 SILKNDALSPRS

-950 DQKDLNENLA
+950 DQKDLSENLA

-969 SECQRL
+969 TECQCL

-994 LMVPPLDELCKSHEE
+994 LMVPPLDELCKAHDEDVDGDEE
-1009 EVDEGEDDEDEEG
+1009 EEDEDG
-1022 SYHAHVE
+1022 SYHAHLE
-1029 RLIQNLQEEAKDK
+1029 RLVQNLLEEAKDK
-1042 SKGWVSRSTADHTEL
+1042 SKGWVSRSSTDNTEV

-1072 VCVEVLATPSEVL
+1072 VCVEVSATPQEVL
-1085 QWLLRE
+1085 QRLLRE
-1091 RPVWQTELQ
+1091 RPLWRTDIQ
-1100 QEKVLETLDKQTD
+1100 QEKVLETPDKQTD
-1113 VYQYSC
+1113 VYQCSYY
-1119 RNMAPQPICDYVVLR
+1119 NMAPQPSSDYVVLR

-1139 LCKGSCALVCASVEH
+1139 LCKGSCALVCVSVEH
-1154 DDSPRMGAVRGVVLE
+1154 DDSPRTGAVRGVVLE

-1178 TGRTRLTHISR
+1178 TGGTKLTHISR

-1200 NKAFGHLC
+1200 NKVFGYLC
-1208 VNEVQMICAS
+1208 VNEAQRIRSS
-1218 FHPLDQT
+1218 FLRPDLT
-1225 NTEAKI
+1225 SPEAKI

>member
-1 MEAVARTVMDEVGVA
+1 MLNFYM
-16 ASLDNAA
+16 
-23 TSARRVNAAGTE
+23 
-35 EAVNS
+35 
-40 SLDCVG
+40 
-46 KTNRGESVID
+46 
-56 EDVCGGRGLRKC
+56 
-68 PHPVNVTVSGCMD
+68 
-81 DMSDDFDSADAVS
+81 
-94 AEDSAD
+94 
-100 LTDCRSMEINHLVD
+100 
-114 GMEQSIKNSSDGSES
+114 
-129 DGDST
+129 
-134 NEGTCLEAMT
+134 
-144 PDGQRHYLR
+144 
-153 LGDTPRRRSALRLS
+153 
-167 RIIARQ
+167 
-173 QLLRRLAQEIEA
+173 LAEIEA

-237 LNKCASLK
+237 LNKCASMK
-245 LDVSHPKKKG
+245 LDVSHPKKRSD
-255 EDSDE
+255 DSDE

-292 SSPTGPGEGLHSTV
+292 SSPTGQEEGLRSTV

-320 TEISSLHSEDSTS
+320 TEVSSLHSEDSAS
-333 AMPDSIS
+333 ALPDSIS
-340 MASLSASYQP
+340 MASLTASYQL

-359 LPIKSSRHG
+359 LPIKSSRPG

-376 EFLRRMEIMR
+376 EFLRRMEMMR

-417 LQMLHC
+417 LQVLQC
-423 TPISQLELSPKHDHQ
+423 TPINDSVFVSQNCKDTE
-438 TDGDASPASLSNGC
+438 T
-452 QDQPEVRVSPSSEKM
+452 VSPTDESAVLS
-467 AEVVK
+467 VQ
-472 EPVCAKPRT
+472 EPAKPRT
-481 ASKRSSIYLED
+481 ASKRSSMYLED
-492 MELPSQ
+492 MELPSR

-503 GQSQFGRNQFR
+503 GQRNHFH
-514 SYENLLVHIPKD
+514 SYENLLIHIPKD

-538 ESLVPSPDDRNN
+538 ESLAPSTGDKNN
-550 TSQTKNTPN
+550 SSQSQNQTSSPE
-559 NNGLREPWSSRPLSK
+559 NGLGGLWIGKPLSK
-574 PCPGAPRGSR
+574 PACPAAPRGSR

-642 TGEGEEDG
+642 TGEEEGEG
-650 ECRTT
+650 RTT

-668 TDSTGTSRERRD
+668 TDSTGTRPLPRPGGKPPFSGRE
-680 SGVGASLTRPRLR
+680 P
-693 WPSFRTSDHLNQP
+693 WTSDHLNQP
-706 ASSLHISSQ
+706 ASSLQISSQ

-761 YKEKSVFGVPLIIH
+761 YKEKSVFGVPLFVH

-793 LRTHCLDQVGLF
+793 LRSHCLDQVGLF

-814 QALRQQCEQSPD
+814 HALRQQCELSPD
-826 SVSYEDQSA
+826 WMSYEDQSA

-940 IQRKYTTGRP
+940 IQKKYTTGRP
-950 DQKDLNENLA
+950 DQKDLNENFA
-960 ATQGLAHMI
+960 ATQGLSHMI
-969 SECQRL
+969 AECQHL
-975 FQIPEEMVTQSRN
+975 FQVSRIYFSKIMHEVN
-988 SYMEAE
+988 FKLDMKTEAKASCAE
-994 LMVPPLDELCKSHEE
+994 LLLFKVTLES
-1009 EVDEGEDDEDEEG
+1009 
-1022 SYHAHVE
+1022 
-1029 RLIQNLQEEAKDK
+1029 LIQSLLKEAKDK
-1042 SKGWVSRSTADHTEL
+1042 GKSWMSRPSSDHTEL

-1072 VCVEVLATPSEVL
+1072 VSIEVSAAPTEVL
-1085 QWLLRE
+1085 QRLLRE
-1091 RPVWQTELQ
+1091 RSLWLTELQ

-1113 VYQYSC
+1113 VYHYSC
-1119 RNMAPQPICDYVVLR
+1119 CNMTPQPICDYVVLR

-1139 LCKGSCALVCASVEH
+1139 MGKGSCALVCVSVEH
-1154 DDSPRMGAVRGVVLE
+1154 EDSPCTGAVRGVVLE

-1200 NKAFGHLC
+1200 NKIFGHLC
-1208 VNEVQMICAS
+1208 VNEVQRIRSS
-1218 FHPLDQT
+1218 FLPLDQSP
-1225 NTEAKI
+1225 EAKV

>member
-1 MEAVARTVMDEVGVA
+1 MEGVDSAFAVMDDNSAINSVA
-16 ASLDNAA
+16 NKA
-23 TSARRVNAAGTE
+23 NAAGNDE
-35 EAVNS
+35 AASNSLDPVDRRKAVN
-40 SLDCVG
+40 
-46 KTNRGESVID
+46 D
-56 EDVCGGRGLRKC
+56 EDEAE
-68 PHPVNVTVSGCMD
+68 
-81 DMSDDFDSADAVS
+81 SADAVPGEDAADSADVSDRRGFENDELMDCGAQS
-94 AEDSAD
+94 AEDD
-100 LTDCRSMEINHLVD
+100 RN
-114 GMEQSIKNSSDGSES
+114 GSN
-129 DGDST
+129 GDS
-134 NEGTCLEAMT
+134 NDEGPRLEAMT
-144 PDGQRHYLR
+144 SDGQEHYLR

-167 RIIARQ
+167 RIIARK
-173 QLLRRLAQEIEA
+173 QLLQRLAQEIEA

-198 QYAQLYEDSQFPIDI
+198 QYAQLYEDSQFPVDI
-213 PSVKRD
+213 SSVKRD

-237 LNKCASLK
+237 LNKCASMK

-255 EDSDE
+255 DDSDE

-273 WSSRRWSRLQ
+273 RSSRRWSRLQ
-283 DFLLDSTNE
+283 DFLLDNTPE
-292 SSPTGPGEGLHSTV
+292 SSRTGAGGGLMHSTV
-306 SSESVLTDLSEQEI
+306 SIESVLTDLSE
-320 TEISSLHSEDSTS
+320 TENTDVSSLHSEDSAS
-333 AMPDSIS
+333 ALPDSIS
-340 MASLSASYQP
+340 MASLSASYHP
-350 PRELPHYNS
+350 PRDLSHYNS
-359 LPIKSSRHG
+359 LPIKGSRHG
-368 QGGRSKAK
+368 PGGRSKAK
-376 EFLRRMEIMR
+376 EFLRRMEMMR
-386 TWGPSTRRKSSN
+386 TWGPSTKRRSSS
-398 RRPPLVISG
+398 RRAPLVISG
-407 PVLQGEEPQA
+407 PVLQGEEPLA
-417 LQMLHC
+417 LQVLQC
-423 TPISQLELSPKHDHQ
+423 TPISQLEHNHQ
-438 TDGDASPASLSNGC
+438 ADSDAAPVSLADVFK
-452 QDQPEVRVSPSSEKM
+452 DQSARSVSPSSE
-467 AEVVK
+467 AAAAAA
-472 EPVCAKPRT
+472 PDARDPARAKRH
-481 ASKRSSIYLED
+481 AGGKRSSMYLED
-492 MELPSQ
+492 IELVSQ
-498 GKRTE
+498 SRRTE
-503 GQSQFGRNQFR
+503 GQKQFGRNQFR

-538 ESLVPSPDDRNN
+538 ESLAPSPGHGNN
-550 TSQTKNTPN
+550 GVLTRSRASPPN
-559 NNGLREPWSSRPLSK
+559 NGPAEPWSGGALSK
-574 PCPGAPRGSR
+574 PPCPGAPRGSR
-584 VSVYDNVPGSHL
+584 ASVYDNVPGSHL

-629 VDHWSRSVLPEGE
+629 VDHWSRSVLPDD
-642 TGEGEEDG
+642 GEGEEEEEEEG
-650 ECRTT
+650 EGRTT
-655 PSEGERDGVSLND
+655 PSEGERDGVSLID
-668 TDSTGTSRERRD
+668 TDSMGTGRERRD

-693 WPSFRTSDHLNQP
+693 WPSFRTSDHLNQSS
-706 ASSLHISSQ
+706 SSLQIRSQ

-814 QALRQQCEQSPD
+814 QALRQQCELSPD

-886 DENREVLQTL
+886 DENREVLQAL
-896 LYFLRDVTSLVEENQ
+896 LYFLHDVTSLVEENQ

-950 DQKDLNENLA
+950 DQKDLSENLA

-969 SECQRL
+969 TECQCL

-994 LMVPPLDELCKSHEE
+994 LMVPPLDELCKAH
-1009 EVDEGEDDEDEEG
+1009 DEEG
-1022 SYHAHVE
+1022 DGDEEEEDEDGSYRAHLE
-1029 RLIQNLQEEAKDK
+1029 RLVQNLLEEAKDK
-1042 SKGWVSRSTADHTEL
+1042 SKGWVSRSPTDHTEL

-1072 VCVEVLATPSEVL
+1072 VCVEVPATPREVL
-1085 QWLLRE
+1085 QRLLRE
-1091 RPVWQTELQ
+1091 RPVWRTDLQ
-1100 QEKVLETLDKQTD
+1100 QEKVLETPDKQTD
-1113 VYQYSC
+1113 VYQCSYY
-1119 RNMAPQPICDYVVLR
+1119 NMAPQPSSDYVVLR

-1139 LCKGSCALVCASVEH
+1139 LCKGSCALVCVSVEH
-1154 DDSPRMGAVRGVVLE
+1154 DDSPRMAAVRGVVLE

-1178 TGRTRLTHISR
+1178 TGGTRLTHISR

-1200 NKAFGHLC
+1200 NKVFGYLC
-1208 VNEVQMICAS
+1208 VNEAQRIRSS
-1218 FHPLDQT
+1218 FHPPDLT
-1225 NTEAKI
+1225 STEAKI

>member
-1 MEAVARTVMDEVGVA
+1 M
-16 ASLDNAA
+16 
-23 TSARRVNAAGTE
+23 TS
-35 EAVNS
+35 
-40 SLDCVG
+40 
-46 KTNRGESVID
+46 
-56 EDVCGGRGLRKC
+56 
-68 PHPVNVTVSGCMD
+68 
-81 DMSDDFDSADAVS
+81 
-94 AEDSAD
+94 
-100 LTDCRSMEINHLVD
+100 
-114 GMEQSIKNSSDGSES
+114 Q
-129 DGDST
+129 
-134 NEGTCLEAMT
+134 
-144 PDGQRHYLR
+144 
-153 LGDTPRRRSALRLS
+153 RRSARLQLRRS
-167 RIIARQ
+167 ISE
-173 QLLRRLAQEIEA
+173 QLRDSTSKAWDLLWRNVRERRLAEIEA

-213 PSVKRD
+213 SSVKRD

-237 LNKCASLK
+237 LNKCAPMK
-245 LDVSHPKKKG
+245 LDVSHPKKKAD
-255 EDSDE
+255 DSDE

-283 DFLLDSTNE
+283 DFLLDSANE
-292 SSPTGPGEGLHSTV
+292 SSPTGPGEEGLHSTV

-320 TEISSLHSEDSTS
+320 TEISSLHSEDSAS
-333 AMPDSIS
+333 ALPDSLS

-359 LPIKSSRHG
+359 LPIKSGRHG

-376 EFLRRMEIMR
+376 EFLRRMDMMR
-386 TWGPSTRRKSSN
+386 TWGPSTLRKSSS

-407 PVLQGEEPQA
+407 PVLQGEEPRA
-417 LQMLHC
+417 LQVLQC
-423 TPISQLELSPKHDHQ
+423 TPISQLEQSSKNEQQTNGDSSSPSA
-438 TDGDASPASLSNGC
+438 ASERK
-452 QDQPEVRVSPSSEKM
+452 DQSEAIAVSPNDETVPLTVT
-467 AEVVK
+467 APAVT
-472 EPVCAKPRT
+472 KPRS
-481 ASKRSSIYLED
+481 ASKRGSVYLED
-492 MELPSQ
+492 MELPSR
-498 GKRTE
+498 GRRADR
-503 GQSQFGRNQFR
+503 QSHFGRNQFR
-514 SYENLLVHIPKD
+514 SYENLLVHVPKD

-538 ESLVPSPDDRNN
+538 ESLAPSTNDE
-550 TSQTKNTPN
+550 T
-559 NNGLREPWSSRPLSK
+559 NGRQARGAENSSPPSGGSHRQNWSGKPLSK
-574 PCPGAPRGSR
+574 PPCPGAHRGSR

-629 VDHWSRSVLPEGE
+629 VDHWSRSVLPEGDGGE
-642 TGEGEEDG
+642 GDGEEEGEGEPEVDG
-650 ECRTT
+650 EGRTT

-680 SGVGASLTRPRLR
+680 SGVGASLTRPRIR
-693 WPSFRTSDHLNQP
+693 WPSFRTSDHLSQP
-706 ASSLHISSQ
+706 ASSLQISSQ

-761 YKEKSVFGVPLIIH
+761 YKEKSVFGVPFIIH

-814 QALRQQCEQSPD
+814 QALRQQCELSPD
-826 SVSYEDQSA
+826 SVGYEDQSA

-879 AAILLMP
+879 AAVLLMP

-969 SECQRL
+969 TECQRL

-994 LMVPPLDELCKSHEE
+994 LMVLPLDELCKAHEE
-1009 EVDEGEDDEDEEG
+1009 EVDVGVEEEDEEG
-1022 SYHAHVE
+1022 SYHAHLE
-1029 RLIQNLQEEAKDK
+1029 RLFQNLLEEAKDK
-1042 SKGWVSRSTADHTEL
+1042 SKGWVSRPTTSDHTEL
-1057 AFKKVGDGNPLRRWR
+1057 ASKKVGDGNPLRRWR
-1072 VCVEVLATPSEVL
+1072 VSVEVSASPSEVL
-1085 QWLLRE
+1085 QRLLRE
-1091 RPVWQTELQ
+1091 RPLWQAELQ

-1119 RNMAPQPICDYVVLR
+1119 CNMAPQPSCDYVVLR

-1139 LCKGSCALVCASVEH
+1139 LCKGSCALVCMSVDH
-1154 DDSPRMGAVRGVVLE
+1154 DDSPRMAAVRRVVLE

-1178 TGRTRLTHISR
+1178 AGRTRLTHISR

-1200 NKAFGHLC
+1200 NKGFGHLC
-1208 VNEVQMICAS
+1208 VNEVQMIRSS
-1218 FHPLDQT
+1218 FHLMDQT
-1225 NTEAKI
+1225 GTEAKM

>member
-1 MEAVARTVMDEVGVA
+1 
-16 ASLDNAA
+16 
-23 TSARRVNAAGTE
+23 
-35 EAVNS
+35 
-40 SLDCVG
+40 
-46 KTNRGESVID
+46 
-56 EDVCGGRGLRKC
+56 
-68 PHPVNVTVSGCMD
+68 
-81 DMSDDFDSADAVS
+81 
-94 AEDSAD
+94 
-100 LTDCRSMEINHLVD
+100 
-114 GMEQSIKNSSDGSES
+114 
-129 DGDST
+129 
-134 NEGTCLEAMT
+134 MT
-144 PDGQRHYLR
+144 AQ
-153 LGDTPRRRSALRLS
+153 RRSAKLQLRRS
-167 RIIARQ
+167 ISE
-173 QLLRRLAQEIEA
+173 QLRDSTSKAWDLLWRNVRERRLAEIEA

-198 QYAQLYEDSQFPIDI
+198 QYAQLYEDSQFPVDI
-213 PSVKRD
+213 SSVKRD

-237 LNKCASLK
+237 LNKCASMK
-245 LDVSHPKKKG
+245 LDVSHPKKKVRQPLLTG
-255 EDSDE
+255 DDSDE

-283 DFLLDSTNE
+283 DYLLDSTSE
-292 SSPTGPGEGLHSTV
+292 SSPTGPGEGLLHSTV
-306 SSESVLTDLSEQEI
+306 SIESVLTDLSEQEI
-320 TEISSLHSEDSTS
+320 AEISSLHSEDSAS

-340 MASLSASYQP
+340 MASLSASYHA
-350 PRELPHYNS
+350 PRDLPHYNS

-368 QGGRSKAK
+368 EGGRSKAK
-376 EFLRRMEIMR
+376 EFLRRMELMR
-386 TWGPSTRRKSSN
+386 TWGPSTKRKSSN
-398 RRPPLVISG
+398 RRAPLVISG
-407 PVLQGEEPQA
+407 PVLHGEEPLA
-417 LQMLHC
+417 LQVLQC
-423 TPISQLELSPKHDHQ
+423 TPISQLEHNHQ
-438 TDGDASPASLSNGC
+438 TDGDTSSVSLTNDCKVQSTGSPISETVAS
-452 QDQPEVRVSPSSEKM
+452 K
-467 AEVVK
+467 VK
-472 EPVCAKPRT
+472 EPVCAKHRT
-481 ASKRSSIYLED
+481 ASKRSSMYLED
-492 MELPSQ
+492 IELLSQ

-503 GQSQFGRNQFR
+503 GQSQFGRNQFH

-538 ESLVPSPDDRNN
+538 ESLAPSPGDKKFGA
-550 TSQTKNTPN
+550 QTRGQSSPPKNGP
-559 NNGLREPWSSRPLSK
+559 GEPWSSKPLSK
-574 PCPGAPRGSR
+574 PPCPGAPRGSR

-596 YASTGDLLDLEKED
+596 YASTGDLMDLETED

-629 VDHWSRSVLPEGE
+629 VDHWSRSVLPEDE
-642 TGEGEEDG
+642 TGEGEEEG
-650 ECRTT
+650 EGRTT
-655 PSEGERDGVSLND
+655 PSEGERDGISLID

-693 WPSFRTSDHLNQP
+693 WPSFRSSDPLNQP
-706 ASSLHISSQ
+706 ASSLQISSQ

-814 QALRQQCEQSPD
+814 QALRQQCELSPD

-886 DENREVLQTL
+886 DENREILQAL

-928 SILKNETLSPRS
+928 SILKNEMLSPRS

-960 ATQGLAHMI
+960 ATQGLSHMI
-969 SECQRL
+969 TECHCL
-975 FQIPEEMVTQSRN
+975 FQITEEMVTQSRN

-994 LMVPPLDELCKSHEE
+994 LMVPPLDELCKAHEE
-1009 EVDEGEDDEDEEG
+1009 EVDEDEEEEEEEDEEG
-1022 SYHAHVE
+1022 SYHAHLE
-1029 RLIQNLQEEAKDK
+1029 RLIQNLLEEAKDK
-1042 SKGWVSRSTADHTEL
+1042 SKGWVSRSTTDNTEL

-1072 VCVEVLATPSEVL
+1072 VCIEVSATPDEVL
-1085 QWLLRE
+1085 QRLLRE
-1091 RPVWQTELQ
+1091 RPLWQTDLQ

-1113 VYQYSC
+1113 VYHYSYY
-1119 RNMAPQPICDYVVLR
+1119 NMAPQPSCDYVVLR

-1139 LCKGSCALVCASVEH
+1139 LCKGSCALVCVSIEH
-1154 DDSPRMGAVRGVVLE
+1154 DDSPCTGAVRGVVLE
-1169 SQYLLEPCG
+1169 SQYLLEPSG
-1178 TGRTRLTHISR
+1178 AGRTRLTHISR

-1200 NKAFGHLC
+1200 NKAFGYLC
-1208 VNEVQMICAS
+1208 VNEAQRIRSS
-1218 FHPLDQT
+1218 FQPPDPT
-1225 NTEAKI
+1225 SSEAKI

>member
-1 MEAVARTVMDEVGVA
+1 MKTDIRGVTAAARM
-16 ASLDNAA
+16 ASRAPNQSQGIFRASDKPEPL
-23 TSARRVNAAGTE
+23 TRRPSRPLTRSRPLIRSSLSSPVHLYARRARAAARMT
-35 EAVNS
+35 
-40 SLDCVG
+40 
-46 KTNRGESVID
+46 
-56 EDVCGGRGLRKC
+56 
-68 PHPVNVTVSGCMD
+68 SG
-81 DMSDDFDSADAVS
+81 SA
-94 AEDSAD
+94 
-100 LTDCRSMEINHLVD
+100 
-114 GMEQSIKNSSDGSES
+114 
-129 DGDST
+129 
-134 NEGTCLEAMT
+134 
-144 PDGQRHYLR
+144 
-153 LGDTPRRRSALRLS
+153 
-167 RIIARQ
+167 
-173 QLLRRLAQEIEA
+173 EIEA

-213 PSVKRD
+213 SSVKRD

-237 LNKCASLK
+237 LNKCCSMK

-255 EDSDE
+255 DDSDE

-283 DFLLDSTNE
+283 DFLLDGTNE
-292 SSPTGPGEGLHSTV
+292 SSPTGHVDGLHSTV

-320 TEISSLHSEDSTS
+320 TEISSLHSEDSAS
-333 AMPDSIS
+333 AMPDSLS

-368 QGGRSKAK
+368 HGGRSKAK
-376 EFLRRMEIMR
+376 EFLRRMELMK
-386 TWGPSTRRKSSN
+386 TWGPSSRRKSSN

-407 PVLQGEEPQA
+407 PVLQGEEPHA
-417 LQMLHC
+417 LQVLTC
-423 TPISQLELSPKHDHQ
+423 TPISQLEQDPQ
-438 TDGDASPASLSNGC
+438 TDGDTSASVINDYE
-452 QDQPEVRVSPSSEKM
+452 DQSMVSVSPSRETEKP
-467 AEVVK
+467 VVK
-472 EPVCAKPRT
+472 KPVSTKPRT
-481 ASKRSSIYLED
+481 NKRSSMYLED
-492 MELPSQ
+492 MELLSQ

-503 GQSQFGRNQFR
+503 GQSQFGKNQFH
-514 SYENLLVHIPKD
+514 SYENLLIHIPKD

-538 ESLVPSPDDRNN
+538 ESLAPSPGDDYSQKPSK
-550 TSQTKNTPN
+550 TSAPN
-559 NNGLREPWSSRPLSK
+559 NGVHGPWSGKPLSK
-574 PCPGAPRGSR
+574 PPCPGAPRGSR

-642 TGEGEEDG
+642 AGEEEEEGEG
-650 ECRTT
+650 RTT

-680 SGVGASLTRPRLR
+680 SGVGASLTRPRIR

-706 ASSLHISSQ
+706 ASSLQISSQ

-814 QALRQQCEQSPD
+814 QALRQQCELSPD

-969 SECQRL
+969 TECQHL

-994 LMVPPLDELCKSHEE
+994 LMVPPLDELCKVHEE
-1009 EVDEGEDDEDEEG
+1009 EVMDEEEEDEEG
-1022 SYHAHVE
+1022 SYHAHLE
-1029 RLIQNLQEEAKDK
+1029 RLVQSLLEEAKDR
-1042 SKGWVSRSTADHTEL
+1042 SKGWVSRSTTDHTEL

-1072 VCVEVLATPSEVL
+1072 VCVEVSATPSEVL
-1085 QWLLRE
+1085 QRLLRE
-1091 RPVWQTELQ
+1091 RPLWQIELQ
-1100 QEKVLETLDKQTD
+1100 QEKILETLDKQTD
-1113 VYQYSC
+1113 VYQFSC
-1119 RNMAPQPICDYVVLR
+1119 CNMPPHPSCDFVVLR

-1139 LCKGSCALVCASVEH
+1139 LCKGSCALVCVSVEH
-1154 DDSPRMGAVRGVVLE
+1154 EDSPRMGSVRGVVLE

-1178 TGRTRLTHISR
+1178 SGRTRLTHISR

-1208 VNEVQMICAS
+1208 VNEAQSVRSS
-1218 FHPLDQT
+1218 FQPVGSDEH
-1225 NTEAKI
+1225 